1 MCAPMSPDD
10 DLDVRTYVFDL
21 AEARGDLI
29 RALEAH
35 EALAVQIAINGETG
49 ASLRAAGI
57 HNPNAVRAALMNAW
71 YAYMA
76 TCRNAFERTSGTYAS
91 EWDLAQAQD
100 ACLDRNNRGA
110 AQVEQ
115 SGVTT
120 AEDAER
126 FLIARAH
133 AVGAELSRLDAA
145 HPYGK
150 SAEPKVVPVP
160 HEAGFVSPAA
170 A

>member
-1 MCAPMSPDD
+1 MCAPVSPDD
-10 DLDVRTYVFDL
+10 HLDQTVSAFDL

-29 RALEAH
+29 RALEFH
-35 EALAVQIAINGETG
+35 EALTVQIAINGETG
-49 ASLRAAGI
+49 TSLRAAGI

-110 AQVEQ
+110 LRTAMRRVDAQEAAEQ
-115 SGVTT
+115 S
-120 AEDAER
+120 
-126 FLIARAH
+126 LIARAH
-133 AVGAELSRLDAA
+133 AVGAELARLDEA
-145 HPYGK
+145 HPYGR
-150 SAEPKVVPVP
+150 SAAPAPTHGS
-160 HEAGFVSPAA
+160 HEAGFHSPAA

>member
-1 MCAPMSPDD
+1 MCAPVSRDD
-10 DLDVRTYVFDL
+10 DLEQTVSAFDL
-21 AEARGDLI
+21 AEVRKDLV

-35 EALAVQIAINGETG
+35 EALTVRAGIDGETS
-49 ASLRAAGI
+49 AQLRAAGI

-76 TCRNAFERTSGTYAS
+76 TSRNAFERTSGTYAS
-91 EWDLAQAQD
+91 EWDLAAAQD
-100 ACLDRNNRGA
+100 ACLDRNNRGTLRTA
-110 AQVEQ
+110 MRRVDAVE
-115 SGVTT
+115 
-120 AEDAER
+120 AAER
-126 FLIARAH
+126 SLIDRAH
-133 AVGAELSRLDAA
+133 TIGAELSRLDAA

-150 SAEPKVVPVP
+150 SAAPAAHAS

>member
-1 MCAPMSPDD
+1 MCAPVSRDD
-10 DLDVRTYVFDL
+10 DLEQTVSAFDL
-21 AEARGDLI
+21 AEVRKDLV

-35 EALAVQIAINGETG
+35 EALTVRAGINGETS
-49 ASLRAAGI
+49 AQLRVAGI

-76 TCRNAFERTSGTYAS
+76 TSRNAFERTSGTYAS

-100 ACLDRNNRGA
+100 TCVDRNNRA
-110 AQVEQ
+110 ATQVEL
-115 SGVTT
+115 SRVPT
-120 AEDAER
+120 AEDVER

-145 HPYGK
+145 HFYGK
-150 SAEPKVVPVP
+150 SAAPAHGS
-160 HEAGFVSPAA
+160 HEAGFVPPAA